1 MAKSDSVAVGDSE
14 TIRFGLR
21 GIVTLPL
28 PATIV
33 TGKSAIGCAADD
45 EEASSVTTKAAA
57 TSAARERR
65 NTNPPSARGSNERR
79 TAGLLTRGSPSAAF
93 PAGGQWRRGGGHLP
107 SQRRDRPG
115 LAPGSLSVRLFR
127 G

>member
-1 MAKSDSVAVGDSE
+1 
-14 TIRFGLR
+14 FGLR

-33 TGKSAIGCAADD
+33 TGKSAPDCPARNWAADD
-45 EEASSVTTKAAA
+45 EEASSVTAKAAA

-127 G
+127 GETTIA